1 MTHFL
6 PSFLTLMLMAWRAQE
21 MGLIEG
27 LVPHIVERGCAYL
40 QYADDTI
47 FLIQYCLEGARN
59 LKFILYLFEKM
70 SGLKINFHKSEVYC
84 FGEANEVKELY
95 ANIFT
100 CRISNLPMK
109 YLGVP
114 IDNRKLSKN
123 LWSPT
128 EEKVEK
134 KLTL

>member
-47 FLIQYCLEGARN
+47 FLIQDNLEQARI
-59 LKFILYLFEKM
+59 LKLILTLFELM
-70 SGLKINFHKSEVYC
+70 SSLKINFHKSEVCC
-84 FGEANEVKELY
+84 FGIAVNRSDLFSE
-95 ANIFT
+95 IFT
-100 CRISNLPMK
+100 CHAKKLPMV
-109 YLGVP
+109 YLGIP
-114 IDNRKLSKN
+114 IDSKN
-123 LWSPT
+123 LIVSQWAQT
-128 EEKVEK
+128 KEK
-134 KLTL
+134 